1 MNRFLPW
8 GLLSLISLVFLGI
21 FIAYPILG
29 VLLKSFLGESGNF
42 SLNGFVIF
50 LTKGQYLEALL
61 NSIILG
67 VTVTFTCSVVGVFL
81 AFIVARYEIPF
92 SSIIFLLPL
101 SILIIPELISAQSW
115 IMVFGNNGL
124 ITNLFKAIG
133 LRLPR
138 FYGWLG
144 LIYVMTLT
152 FYVHIFLAA
161 LAAMK
166 GFDHSL
172 EEAGQSLGT
181 TPLKTYFKVVFPA
194 IMPAILSAG
203 LIVFTLVVGNFA
215 ISITLGQRVPLLSV
229 MTYRSFISELGGNPT
244 MQSTLATV
252 SILLVATVLFLQK
265 RYLSKRNY
273 QMVAGRTPP
282 RRKLNGWKSWLAT
295 GLAGLI
301 IVLSLLPVL
310 VVLIGSFTYSRGP
323 VMYWGE
329 FTLSNYARIWDFNMG
344 VIFNSLK
351 FASLASALGVTFATL
366 VSYLLVKKRN
376 ILSTSLDYLL
386 LLPLTISGT
395 VLGISLAQG
404 FNTGPLVL
412 TGTATLMVL
421 AMLLRRLPFG
431 VRNASSNLH
440 SISNSVEEASVSLGV
455 PSIRTFFNVV
465 LPLMA
470 PGIAAAAILTWV
482 TTVAELSASV
492 VIYQAGQETLPIQ
505 IFRLISS
512 DLMARAS
519 AFGVINMVIIL
530 VPVFF
535 GIKVMK
541 VKLFS
546 S

>member
-8 GLLSLISLVFLGI
+8 GLLSLFALGFLLL

-29 VLLKSFLGESGNF
+29 VLLRSFIGEKGAF
-42 SLNGFVIF
+42 STEGFVIF
-50 LTKGQYLEALL
+50 LTQGRYLEALL

-67 VTVTFTCSVVGVFL
+67 IAVTFICTLVGVFL
-81 AFIVARYEIPF
+81 AFIVARFEIPF
-92 SSIIFLLPL
+92 SNIVFLLPL
-101 SILIIPELISAQSW
+101 SVLIIPELISAQSW

-124 ITNLFKAIG
+124 ITHLFDALGIPF
-133 LRLPR
+133 PR
-138 FYGWLG
+138 FYGWFG

-152 FYVHIFLAA
+152 YYVHIFLAA
-161 LAAMK
+161 LAALR

-181 TPLKTYFKVVFPA
+181 APLPTYIRVVFPT
-194 IMPAILSAG
+194 ILPAVLSSG
-203 LIVFTLVVGNFA
+203 LVVFTLVVGNFA
-215 ISITLGQRVPLLSV
+215 ISIALGQRVPLLSV
-229 MTYRSFISELGGNPT
+229 LTYRSFISELGGNPT
-244 MQSTLATV
+244 MQSTLAMV
-252 SILLVATVLFLQK
+252 SILLVASVLFLQ
-265 RYLSKRNY
+265 RWYISKRDY

-282 RRKLNGWKSWLAT
+282 RAKLKGWKSLLA
-295 GLAGLI
+295 GGSAGLI
-301 IVLSLLPVL
+301 IVLSLLPAF
-310 VVLIGSFTYSRGP
+310 VVLAGSFTYARGP
-323 VMYWGE
+323 VMYWGQ
-329 FTLSNYARIWDFNMG
+329 FTLDNYTRILDFNLG
-344 VIFNSLK
+344 VIGNSLR
-351 FASLASALGVTFATL
+351 FASLATLFGVTFATL

-376 ILSTSLDYLL
+376 ALSSTLDYLL

-395 VLGISLAQG
+395 VLGIALAQG
-404 FNTGPLVL
+404 FNSGPLVL
-412 TGTATLMVL
+412 TGTAAIMVL
-421 AMLLRRLPFG
+421 AMMLRRLPFG

-440 SISNSVEEASVSLGV
+440 NISNSLEEASVSLGV
-455 PSIRTFFNVV
+455 PPGRTFFNVV

-519 AFGVINMVIIL
+519 AFGVINMIIIL

-535 GIKVMK
+535 GIRVMK

>member
-8 GLLSLISLVFLGI
+8 GLLSLLALAFLLL
-21 FIAYPILG
+21 FIAYPIIG
-29 VLLKSFLGESGNF
+29 ILLRSFIDESGEF
-42 SLNGFVIF
+42 SLEGFFIF
-50 LTKGQYLEALL
+50 LNQGRYLEALA

-67 VTVTFTCSVVGVFL
+67 LSVTFCCTVVGVFL
-81 AFIVARYEIPF
+81 AFIVARFDIPF
-92 SSIIFLLPL
+92 SNIVFLLPL
-101 SILIIPELISAQSW
+101 SVLIIPELISAQSW

-124 ITNLFKAIG
+124 VTHLLDAFGIPF
-133 LRLPR
+133 PR
-138 FYGWLG
+138 FYGWFG

-152 FYVHIFLAA
+152 YYVHIFLAA
-161 LAAMK
+161 LAALR

-181 TPLKTYFKVVFPA
+181 APLTTYVKVVFPT
-194 IMPAILSAG
+194 IIPAVLSAG

-215 ISITLGQRVPLLSV
+215 IAISLGQRVPLLSV
-229 MTYRSFISELGGNPT
+229 LTYRSFISELGGNPT

-252 SILLVATVLFLQK
+252 SILLVALVLFLQ
-265 RYLSKRNY
+265 RWYISKRDY

-282 RRKLNGWKSWLAT
+282 RSKLKGWKSWAAT
-295 GLAGLI
+295 GVAGLV
-301 IVLSLLPVL
+301 IVLSLLPAL
-310 VVLIGSFTYSRGP
+310 VVLAGSFTVSRGP
-323 VMYWGE
+323 VMYWGQ
-329 FTLSNYARIWDFNMG
+329 FTLDNYTRILDFNLG
-344 VIFNSLK
+344 VVGNSLK
-351 FASLASALGVTFATL
+351 FASLATLLGVTFATL
-366 VSYLLVKKRN
+366 VSYLLVKKRSA
-376 ILSTSLDYLL
+376 LSSTLDYLL

-404 FNTGPLVL
+404 FNSGPMVL
-412 TGTATLMVL
+412 TGTAALMVL
-421 AMLLRRLPFG
+421 AMMLRRLPFG

-440 SISNSVEEASVSLGV
+440 NISNSLEEASVSLGV
-455 PSIRTFFNVV
+455 PPGRTFFNVV

-505 IFRLISS
+505 IFRLINS

-530 VPVFF
+530 VPVFI
-535 GIKVMK
+535 GIRVMK

>member
-1 MNRFLPW
+1 MNKFFPW
-8 GLLSLISLVFLGI
+8 GLLSLIALAFLVMFL
-21 FIAYPILG
+21 AYPILG
-29 VLLKSFLGESGNF
+29 VLLRSFIGESGSF
-42 SLNGFVIF
+42 SLEGFVIF
-50 LTKGQYLEALL
+50 LTKGRYLEALF

-67 VTVTFTCSVVGVFL
+67 VTVTFTCTVVGLFL
-81 AFIVARYEIPF
+81 AFIVARFEIPF
-92 SSIIFLLPL
+92 GNIVFLLPL
-101 SILIIPELISAQSW
+101 SVLIIPELISAQSW

-124 ITNLFKAIG
+124 VTNLFDALGIPF
-133 LRLPR
+133 PR
-138 FYGWLG
+138 FYGWFG

-161 LAAMK
+161 LAALR

-181 TPLKTYFKVVFPA
+181 APLRTYFKVVFPT
-194 IMPAILSAG
+194 IMPAVLSAG

-215 ISITLGQRVPLLSV
+215 ISINLGQRVPLLSV
-229 MTYRSFISELGGNPT
+229 LTYRSFISELGGNPT
-244 MQSTLATV
+244 MQSTLATI
-252 SILLVATVLFLQK
+252 SILLVASVLFLQ
-265 RYLSKRNY
+265 RWYISKRDY

-282 RRKLNGWKSWLAT
+282 RAKLKGWKSFLAS
-295 GLAGLI
+295 GAAGLI
-301 IVLSLLPVL
+301 IILSLLPAL
-310 VVLIGSFTYSRGP
+310 VVLVGSFTYSRGP
-323 VMYWGE
+323 VMYWGQ
-329 FTLSNYARIWDFNMG
+329 FTLDNYSRIWGFNLG
-344 VIFNSLK
+344 VIGNSLK
-351 FASLASALGVTFATL
+351 FASLATVLGVTFATL
-366 VSYLLVKKRN
+366 ISYLLVKKRN
-376 ILSTSLDYLL
+376 ALSSTLDYLL

-404 FNTGPLVL
+404 FNSGPLIL
-412 TGTATLMVL
+412 TGTAALMVL
-421 AMLLRRLPFG
+421 AMMLRRLPFG

-440 SISNSVEEASVSLGV
+440 NIANSLEEASVSLGV
-455 PSIRTFFNVV
+455 PPGRTFFNVV

-482 TTVAELSASV
+482 TTVAELSAAV

-530 VPVFF
+530 VPIFF
-535 GIKVMK
+535 GIKVMN

>member
-8 GLLSLISLVFLGI
+8 GILSLIALIFLSI
-21 FIAYPILG
+21 FVAYPILG
-29 VLLKSFLGESGNF
+29 VLLRSFFGESGDF
-42 SLNGFVIF
+42 SLNGFQIF
-50 LTKGQYLEALL
+50 LTKGHYLEALI
-61 NSIILG
+61 NSILLG

-92 SSIIFLLPL
+92 GSFIFLLPL

-124 ITNLFKAIG
+124 VTNLFKVIG
-133 LRLPR
+133 LPFPR

-161 LAAMK
+161 LAALQ
-166 GFDHSL
+166 GFDHNL
-172 EEAGQSLGT
+172 DEAGQSLGT
-181 TPLKTYFKVVFPA
+181 TPLKTCFKVVFPA
-194 IMPAILSAG
+194 IMPAVLSAG

-252 SILLVATVLFLQK
+252 SILLVAAVLFLQK
-265 RYLSKRNY
+265 RYISKRNY
-273 QMVAGRTPP
+273 EMVAGRTSP
-282 RRKLNGWKSWLAT
+282 RKILKGWKSLLAS
-295 GLAGLI
+295 GVAGLI
-301 IVLSLLPVL
+301 IVLSLLPAL

-351 FASLASALGVTFATL
+351 FASLASALGVIFATL

-376 ILSTSLDYLL
+376 VLSTSLDYLL

-395 VLGISLAQG
+395 VLGIALAQG
-404 FNTGPLVL
+404 FNSGPLVL
-412 TGTATLMVL
+412 TGTAVLMVL
-421 AMLLRRLPFG
+421 VMMLRRLPFG

-440 SISNSVEEASVSLGV
+440 SISNSIEEASVSLGV
-455 PSIRTFFNVV
+455 PPVRTFFNVV

-519 AFGVINMVIIL
+519 AFGVINMLIIL

>member
-1 MNRFLPW
+1 MNRFFPW
-8 GLLSLISLVFLGI
+8 GFLSLIALAFLLL
-21 FIAYPILG
+21 FIAYPISGILMR
-29 VLLKSFLGESGNF
+29 SFIGESGTF
-42 SLNGFVIF
+42 SFEGFTIF
-50 LTKGQYLEALL
+50 LSKGKYLEALL

-67 VTVTFTCSVVGVFL
+67 VTVTFTCTVVGVFL

-92 SSIIFLLPL
+92 GGIVFLLPL
-101 SILIIPELISAQSW
+101 SVLIIPELISAQSW

-124 ITNLFKAIG
+124 VTNALKALGIPF
-133 LRLPR
+133 PR
-138 FYGWLG
+138 FYGWFG
-144 LIYVMTLT
+144 LVYVMTLT

-161 LAAMK
+161 LAALR

-172 EEAGQSLGT
+172 EEAGLSLGT
-181 TPLKTYFKVVFPA
+181 APLATYFKVVFPT
-194 IMPAILSAG
+194 ITPAVLSAG

-215 ISITLGQRVPLLSV
+215 IAINLGQRVPLLSV

-252 SILLVATVLFLQK
+252 SILLVASVLFLQK
-265 RYLSKRNY
+265 WYISKRNY
-273 QMVAGRTPP
+273 HMVAGRTPP
-282 RRKLNGWKSWLAT
+282 RAKLTGWKSLLAS
-295 GLAGLI
+295 GSAGFI
-301 IVLSLLPVL
+301 IVLSLLPAL
-310 VVLIGSFTYSRGP
+310 VVLVGSFTQSRGP
-323 VMYWGE
+323 VMYWGQ
-329 FTLSNYARIWDFNMG
+329 FTLDNYSRIWEFNLAVIGNSLRFATLATVLG
-344 VIFNSLK
+344 VI
-351 FASLASALGVTFATL
+351 FATL

-376 ILSTSLDYLL
+376 PLSATLDYLL

-395 VLGISLAQG
+395 VLGIALAQG
-404 FNTGPLVL
+404 YNTGPLVL
-412 TGTATLMVL
+412 TGTAALMVL
-421 AMLLRRLPFG
+421 AMMLRRLPFG
-431 VRNASSNLH
+431 VRNASANLH
-440 SISNSVEEASVSLGV
+440 NISNSLEEASVSLGV
-455 PSIRTFFNVV
+455 PPVRTFFNIV

-519 AFGVINMVIIL
+519 AFGVINMIIIL

-535 GIKVMK
+535 GIKVMN